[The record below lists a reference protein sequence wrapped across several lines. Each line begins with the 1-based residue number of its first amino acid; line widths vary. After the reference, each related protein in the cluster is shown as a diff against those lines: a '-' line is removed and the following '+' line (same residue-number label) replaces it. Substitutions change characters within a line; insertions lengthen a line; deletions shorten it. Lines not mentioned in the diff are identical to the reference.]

1 MKTPLN
7 QLIEYLDEM
16 SKLNNVMHTGLIAAK
31 TKAKLLLEEEK
42 KTMIEFAMKGITTH
56 KGMNKIYREQYE
68 RFFNKT
74 FK

>member
-42 KTMIEFAMKGITTH
+42 QMVIDTFNEAQARNIMGKLING
-56 KGMNKIYREQYE
+56 EQYFKE
-68 RFFNKT
+68 T